1 MALATYFWLLC
12 LLVTAQGIEGA
23 ESSSGVNRWVTPPVD
38 GANHDYTGNPQYTV
52 GERVQLEWRTNA
64 TALSTSPCSRTV
76 ARTWA
81 PGLSVRSAARREP
94 SPAH

>member
-64 TALSTSPCSRTV
+64 TGPVNIAMFQDRGENV
-76 ARTWA
+76 GARIVGT
-81 PGLSVRSAARREP
+81 
-94 SPAH
+94 